1 MRMKNKNT
9 KKYLKNKSNK
19 KKKRGRKNNKY
30 KRNMVL
36 DFFQVF
42 YEERPLL
49 RKHRNIFESINSR
62 RISSKERVE
71 YKNIFKVGL
80 NLCMYSNIFKVQN

>member
-1 MRMKNKNT
+1 MRINNMRMKNKNT
-9 KKYLKNKSNK
+9 KKYLKNKSNKKK

-49 RKHRNIFESINSR
+49 RKHRNIFESMNI
-62 RISSKERVE
+62 
-71 YKNIFKVGL
+71 YKFQKNFIKRTGGV
-80 NLCMYSNIFKVQN
+80 